1 MSRRCIS
8 RPAVSRTARGAAMA
22 AEGRGG
28 GDRGATAAAAWAALW
43 AGGAGGAPALGLA
56 AAAGGAG
63 LVAAGRLLGGRER
76 RLRRVACRPG
86 RLADVKALGLKLPAV
101 VAARGRVCCSQPLR
115 LQPEGAGPRAA
126 EEAGCLLRTCV
137 ENFYMKSGL
146 GGQWERES
154 VVLADHTAE
163 AAWWLWD
170 FSGMRLP
177 VVGAAKADWLE
188 LAKVRESFEPVGVG
202 ASPPHSQVVRSSLDY
217 LRGLKLL
224 GTRTQQHMLRVG
236 EEVTVV
242 GELAWEDPA
251 VLADRGAERAGG
263 GAPAGGAGQRGFDWE
278 GWKGNP
284 ERLVLR
290 RPAAAGSLPFIITK
304 KPFEELIQEL
314 GFWARRCTLLGL
326 CVGGAGLALFGFNV
340 FRAVQRARREALFR
354 RRMFEAHQRLEEAVA
369 GKEAD
374 SAGPGGAVGDAYPE
388 LCVVCLEKPYDTV
401 FLRCGHLC
409 CCSACVGRV
418 KNKCPICRTWSKTI
432 KTFRP

>member
-1 MSRRCIS
+1 MEG
-8 RPAVSRTARGAAMA
+8 PGGA
-22 AEGRGG
+22 GRG
-28 GDRGATAAAAWAALW
+28 RGTGAGPAPGVAAAAWAALW
-43 AGGAGGAPALGLA
+43 ACPGGAPLWGLG

-76 RLRRVACRPG
+76 RLKKVACRPG
-86 RLADVKALGLKLPAV
+86 RLADAKALGIKLPAV
-101 VAARGRVCCSQPLR
+101 VAARGRVCCSKPLR
-115 LQPEGAGPRAA
+115 LPEGAGPLGEQAA
-126 EEAGCLLRTCV
+126 AGSLLRTSV

-177 VVGAAKADWLE
+177 VVGARKADWVE
-188 LAKVRESFEPVGVG
+188 LDKVYEAFDPVG
-202 ASPPHSQVVRSSLDY
+202 SDVVKHSLDY

-224 GTRTQQHMLRVG
+224 GTRTQKHMLRVG

-242 GELAWEDPA
+242 GELAWD
-251 VLADRGAERAGG
+251 DRTKLSSGAGGGG
-263 GAPAGGAGQRGFDWE
+263 GAPAGGEAGQRGADWE

-290 RPAAAGSLPFIITK
+290 KPTASGSLPFIITK

-314 GFWARRCTLLGL
+314 GFWARQCTWLGL
-326 CVGGAGLALFGFNV
+326 GLGGAGLAVFSFHV

-354 RRMFEAHQRLEEAVA
+354 RRMFEAHQRLAEGRSDEAGEEDREAA
-369 GKEAD
+369 GLG
-374 SAGPGGAVGDAYPE
+374 AGVEGTGAGGYPE

>member
-1 MSRRCIS
+1 MEEAAGAERG
-8 RPAVSRTARGAAMA
+8 RGAGA
-22 AEGRGG
+22 GRAPGV
-28 GDRGATAAAAWAALW
+28 AAAAWAALW
-43 AGGAGGAPALGLA
+43 ASPGGAPLWGLG

-63 LVAAGRLLGGRER
+63 LVAAGRLLGVRER
-76 RLRRVACRPG
+76 RLKKVACRPG
-86 RLADVKALGLKLPAV
+86 RLADTKALGMKLPAV
-101 VAARGRVCCSQPLR
+101 VAARGRVCCSKPLR
-115 LQPEGAGPRAA
+115 LAESSGALGEQAA
-126 EEAGCLLRTCV
+126 AGCLLRTSV

-177 VVGAAKADWLE
+177 VVGARKADWVE
-188 LAKVRESFEPVGVG
+188 LDKVHEAFDPVG
-202 ASPPHSQVVRSSLDY
+202 SDVVKHSLDY

-224 GTRTQQHMLRVG
+224 GTRTQKHMLRVG

-242 GELAWEDPA
+242 GELAWD
-251 VLADRGAERAGG
+251 DRAKLGNGAGGGG
-263 GAPAGGAGQRGFDWE
+263 GAPAGGEASQRGADWD

-290 RPAAAGSLPFIITK
+290 KPTTSGSLPFIITK

-314 GFWARRCTLLGL
+314 GFWARRCTWLGL
-326 CVGGAGLALFGFNV
+326 GLGGAGLALFSFHV

-354 RRMFEAHQRLEEAVA
+354 RRMFEAHKRLAEGGGEEE
-369 GKEAD
+369 GGRD
-374 SAGPGGAVGDAYPE
+374 RGAVDLGAGVEGAGGYPE